1 MGNKFSA
8 FVVGGL
14 VGAGVALLCAPRKGV
29 ETRALVAEKASTVFG
44 QAKTVGDQA
53 VERGQALYEDA
64 VVQGQK
70 AYDYAVAG
78 TQAAYTDVTQKGRQV
93 YETAAHHVQGA
104 AQKAQKTADAVKP
117 AFSDKNDELRAKID
131 AARERIAAQVAKN
144 AEAAHAVVVEMV
156 PVAAQKVNEVVD
168 AAQEKVASAAAVL
181 AGSAAARSSS
191 DAQAASLVEQAPVS
205 EAPSVVYEAEPV
217 QPAASAPEAQSE
229 VNKEQ
234 Q

>member
-29 ETRALVAEKASTVFG
+29 ETRALVAEKASTAFG

-78 TQAAYTDVTQKGRQV
+78 TQAAYTDVTLKGRQA
-93 YETAAHHVQGA
+93 YETAAQHVQGA

-117 AFSDKNDELRAKID
+117 AFSEKNDELRAKID

-144 AEAAHAVVVEMV
+144 AEAAHAAVAEKV
-156 PVAAQKVNEVVD
+156 PVAAQK
-168 AAQEKVASAAAVL
+168 
-181 AGSAAARSSS
+181 
-191 DAQAASLVEQAPVS
+191 
-205 EAPSVVYEAEPV
+205 
-217 QPAASAPEAQSE
+217 
-229 VNKEQ
+229 
-234 Q
+234 

>member
-93 YETAAHHVQGA
+93 YETAAYHVQGA
-104 AQKAQKTADAVKP
+104 AQKAQKTADAVEP

-144 AEAAHAVVVEMV
+144 AEAAHAVVVEKV

-181 AGSAAARSSS
+181 AGSAATRSSS
-191 DAQAASLVEQAPVS
+191 DAQAASSVEQAPVS

-229 VNKEQ
+229 ANKEQ

>member
-29 ETRALVAEKASTVFG
+29 ETRALVAEKASTAFG

-78 TQAAYTDVTQKGRQV
+78 TQAAYTDVTLKGRQA
-93 YETAAHHVQGA
+93 YETAAQHVQGA

-117 AFSDKNDELRAKID
+117 AFSEKNDELRAKID

-144 AEAAHAVVVEMV
+144 AEAAHAA
-156 PVAAQKVNEVVD
+156 VAEQKVNEVVD
-168 AAQEKVASAAAVL
+168 AAQEKVASAAAAL
-181 AGSAAARSSS
+181 AGSAAHSSS
-191 DAQAASLVEQAPVS
+191 DAQTASPVEQAPAS

-217 QPAASAPEAQSE
+217 QSAAVAPEVQPE
-229 VNKEQ
+229 VDRNQ